1 MPDPGEQALW
11 RCPRCGT
18 EARFEGEEL
27 ISLDIPGYE
36 MRLREI
42 ERRVLEVT
50 HEIQVEGAKGQAR
63 DMSLIRRL
71 HGERQDLLAEFS
83 FLTHF
88 EDLVERHR
96 RG

>member
-1 MPDPGEQALW
+1 MSDADELGL
-11 RCPRCGT
+11 RHCPRCGT

-27 ISLDIPGYE
+27 VSLDIPGYE

-42 ERRVLEVT
+42 ERRVIEVT
-50 HEIQVEGAKGQAR
+50 REIQVEGARGEAR
-63 DMSLIRRL
+63 DMNLIRRL
-71 HGERQDLLAEFS
+71 HNERQSLLAEFS

-96 RG
+96 RN

>member
-1 MPDPGEQALW
+1 MPDPGETGLR
-11 RCPRCGT
+11 RCSRCGT

-36 MRLREI
+36 ARLREI
-42 ERRVLEVT
+42 ERRVIEVN
-50 HEIQVEGAKGQAR
+50 HEVEVEGARGPAR

-71 HGERQDLLAEFS
+71 HNERQSLLAEWS

-96 RG
+96 GN